1 MSVAEILQELPRLS
15 PVEQDIIRECLDGLM
30 SEGFEETDEVLA
42 AIDEGIRPAETEQG
56 HTVEQV
62 RAEIPSWLA
71 KSS

>member
-1 MSVAEILQELPRLS
+1 MSVTEILRELPRLS
-15 PVEQDIIRECLDGLM
+15 SVDQNLIRERLDELIVE
-30 SEGFEETDEVLA
+30 SFEETDEVLA
-42 AIDEGIRPAETEQG
+42 AIDEGIRSAQTEPG